1 MPSLGILYRDETK
14 TVSKVYIL
22 HENDEW
28 LPPFRA
34 ALNAEGIPFDEWHM
48 AKIPLDWEKSPPEG
62 VFYNRMSA
70 SSHTRGHRS
79 APEYTA
85 GALSW
90 LANYERR
97 VVNGRQAL
105 DLELSK
111 LRQYQAL
118 RIHGIQTPRTW
129 AARNDTELKAFSQN
143 IPGPFITKHNRG
155 GKGLGV
161 HLFQHGEALAKFL
174 DAGKLEPPVDGI
186 YLIQQYIQSREPFI
200 TRCEFIDGQF
210 VYAVRVS
217 TENGFE
223 LCPADSC
230 QPGGNL
236 CPATKD
242 DLQRFQIIE
251 DFAEPLL
258 LKRYQAF
265 LQSNAIE
272 VAGIEFITDENSC
285 HWTYDIN
292 TNTNYNHTAEKRAK
306 VSAPRKLAKFLGSL
320 LDGNVGHLK
329 SAVI

>member
-1 MPSLGILYRDETK
+1 MNKI
-14 TVSKVYIL
+14 YIL

-28 LPPFRA
+28 MQPFRS
-34 ALNAEGIPFDEWHM
+34 ALIADRVPFEEWHM
-48 AKIPLDWEKSPPEG
+48 ARRLVDFDQSPPEG
-62 VFYNRMSA
+62 VFYSRMSA
-70 SSHTRGHRS
+70 SAHTRGHRS
-79 APEYTA
+79 SPEYTA
-85 GALSW
+85 GVLSW
-90 LANYERR
+90 LEAHGRR
-97 VVNGRQAL
+97 VVNGSQAL

-118 RIHGIQTPRTW
+118 QQHRIQTPRTW
-129 AARNDTELKAFSQN
+129 AARDETELTVLAEQWS
-143 IPGPFITKHNRG
+143 GPFITKHNRG

-161 HLFQHGEALAKFL
+161 YLFQHSKALAAAIE
-174 DAGKLEPPVDGI
+174 DARIELPVDGI
-186 YLIQQYIQSREPFI
+186 YLVQQYIQSHAPFI
-200 TRCEFIDGQF
+200 TRCEFIDGQL

-272 VAGIEFITDENSC
+272 VAGIEFITDENGR

-292 TNTNYNHTAEKRAK
+292 TNTNYNRTAEERAK
-306 VSAPRKLAKFLGSL
+306 VSAPRQLARFLGSL
-320 LDGNVGHLK
+320 LDDNVEHLK